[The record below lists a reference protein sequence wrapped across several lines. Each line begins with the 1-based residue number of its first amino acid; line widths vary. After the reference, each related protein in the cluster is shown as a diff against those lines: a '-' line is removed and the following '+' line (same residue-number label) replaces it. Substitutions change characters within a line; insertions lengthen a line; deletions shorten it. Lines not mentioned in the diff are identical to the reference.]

1 MQLNVAFA
9 NSKLFSWLDVYSTD
23 GDDHI
28 ALHRQA
34 PESKKVVD
42 DYLGDMDLPSS
53 ESESEEEA
61 APVREEKK
69 DTIRMAQVWF
79 IAARHASMYQMISH

>member
-1 MQLNVAFA
+1 MRL
-9 NSKLFSWLDVYSTD
+9 Y
-23 GDDHI
+23 
-28 ALHRQA
+28 RQA

-53 ESESEEEA
+53 ESEGEEEA

-69 DTIRMAQVWF
+69 DTIRMAQVLPL
-79 IAARHASMYQMISH
+79 AVC